1 MISLIGGGLAT
12 ALAGMVVGSG
22 VLLVVVLEVMLVAML
37 GQLVVMLGQV
47 SGIVVGGG
55 DCGGTGL

>member
-1 MISLIGGGLAT
+1 MAT